1 MGNKVNENLIK
12 FLAKLG
18 KITLTNK
25 QVKSYSADL
34 EEIISYVS
42 MVGHMQT
49 QGINPRF
56 HTTNKKNTFQDK
68 NHPKRTL
75 SIQDVLSNAQQV
87 KNNMFVVPRIIS
99 K

>member
-18 KITLTNK
+18 KITLTDK
-25 QVKSYSADL
+25 QVKSYSVDL
-34 EEIISYVS
+34 EEIITYVS
-42 MVGHMQT
+42 MVGQMQT
-49 QGINPRF
+49 QGVNPRF

-68 NHPKRTL
+68 KHPKRTL
-75 SIQDVLSNAQQV
+75 SIQDVLSNAKQV